1 MLAPVTAITD
11 PTPALTETV
20 IETGETA
27 MKTLGWSRLNTA
39 VIVAMA
45 IMLPGIA
52 VQSTKIAKIEMSSV
66 VGVNSGLA
74 ALNAVEA
81 SNSIL
86 LNSAT
91 SLRLSGVSLALR

>member
-1 MLAPVTAITD
+1 
-11 PTPALTETV
+11 
-20 IETGETA
+20 
-27 MKTLGWSRLNTA
+27 MKTFGWSRLNTA

-45 IMLPGIA
+45 IVLPGLA
-52 VQSTKIAKIEMSSV
+52 AQSTKIAKIEMSSG

>member
-1 MLAPVTAITD
+1 
-11 PTPALTETV
+11 
-20 IETGETA
+20 
-27 MKTLGWSRLNTA
+27 MKTVGWSRLDTA

-45 IMLPGIA
+45 IMIPGIA

-66 VGVNSGLA
+66 AGINSGLG
-74 ALNAVEA
+74 ALDAFEA
-81 SNSIL
+81 SNSIR

>member
-1 MLAPVTAITD
+1 
-11 PTPALTETV
+11 
-20 IETGETA
+20 
-27 MKTLGWSRLNTA
+27 MKTIGWSRLNTA

-45 IMLPGIA
+45 VMLPGLA
-52 VQSTKIAKIEMSSV
+52 VQATRIAKIEMSSV

-74 ALNAVEA
+74 ALGAVEA

>member
-1 MLAPVTAITD
+1 
-11 PTPALTETV
+11 
-20 IETGETA
+20 

-39 VIVAMA
+39 VIIAMA

-66 VGVNSGLA
+66 FGVNSSLA